1 LRRRADKQANLDVA
15 REWQHWGVSGSLRL
29 VSSRYEDTANNDEL
43 SGYGLVDSTVF
54 YRVNEQV
61 KLQLAL
67 KNIFDKEYVSARSFS
82 FGDYVSI
89 GREAMMSI
97 TYTPK

>member
-1 LRRRADKQANLDVA
+1 M
-15 REWQHWGVSGSLRL
+15 
-29 VSSRYEDTANNDEL
+29 SSRFEDTANTDEL
-43 SGYGLVDSTVF
+43 GGYGLVDSSVS
-54 YRVNEQV
+54 YRVNEEV

-82 FGDYVSI
+82 FGDYLSI
-89 GREAMMSI
+89 GREAMLSI